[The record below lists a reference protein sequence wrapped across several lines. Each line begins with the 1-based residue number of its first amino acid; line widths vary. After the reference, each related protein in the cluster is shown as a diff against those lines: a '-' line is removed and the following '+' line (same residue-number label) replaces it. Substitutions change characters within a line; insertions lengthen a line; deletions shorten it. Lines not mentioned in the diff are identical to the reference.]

1 VTAPAAGSVAGQ
13 VALVTGANQGFGRQ
27 VALELGA
34 RGMAVALAALSIEEL
49 DEVAAEVEASGGQA
63 LVVPGDV
70 TDSASV
76 QSFVAS
82 AEGWLGPLDL
92 LVNGIEGCDSPN
104 EFLFTAPDDWW
115 NAVEARLRGTALCS
129 YYVLQR
135 MMPRR
140 RGRIVNL
147 VGDPAL
153 GPSPLCSEVACSEAA
168 VLRLTDSLA
177 LAAWPH
183 AVSVFAIN
191 PGREEAGSGTDPDGD
206 EKTEVEEPYQVA
218 GRLVAE
224 LASGRADRLSGRL
237 IHVQDDLQE
246 LVDRADEIQG
256 ADLLQLRLQRLHPV
270 PADETPAEETDVG
283 EVTSAEAAGEEVAAE
298 GAAAEDAKARVQS

>member
-13 VALVTGANQGFGRQ
+13 VALVTGADQGFGRQ

-34 RGMAVALAALSIEEL
+34 RGMAVALAALSVEEL

-92 LVNGIEGCDSPN
+92 LVNGIGGCDSPS
-104 EFLFTAPDDWW
+104 EFLFTSPEDWW
-115 NAVEARLRGTALCS
+115 GAVEARLRGTALCS

-177 LAAWPH
+177 LAAWPY

-191 PGREEAGSGTDPDGD
+191 PGREEAGSGMDPDGD
-206 EKTEVEEPYQVA
+206 DEAEAEVEDRYQVA

-237 IHVQDDLQE
+237 IHVHDDLQE
-246 LVDRADEIQG
+246 LVDRADEIQA
-256 ADLLQLRLQRLHPV
+256 ADLLQLRLQRLQPV
-270 PADETPAEETDVG
+270 PAGETPAEEAGV
-283 EVTSAEAAGEEVAAE
+283 EEASAEEAAAG
-298 GAAAEDAKARVQS
+298 GAAAEDAEARVQS

>member
-1 VTAPAAGSVAGQ
+1 MVVGQ
-13 VALVTGANQGFGRQ
+13 VALVTGADQGFGRQ
-27 VALELGA
+27 AALELSS
-34 RGMAVALAALSIEEL
+34 RGMAVALAAVSVEQL

-70 TDSASV
+70 TDPASV

-92 LVNGIEGCDSPN
+92 LVNGVGGCDSPS
-104 EFLFTAPDDWW
+104 EFIFTEPDDWW
-115 NAVEARLRGTALCS
+115 KAVEASLRGTALCS

-135 MMPRR
+135 MVPRR

-147 VGDPAL
+147 VGETAL

-183 AVSVFAIN
+183 AISVFAIS
-191 PGREEAGSGTDPDGD
+191 PGREEAGPGPDPDDDD
-206 EKTEVEEPYQVA
+206 EAAAEDRHLLA

-224 LASGRADRLSGRL
+224 LATGRADRLSGRL

-246 LVDRADEIQG
+246 LVARADEIQA
-256 ADLLQLRLQRLHPV
+256 ADLLQLRLQRLQP
-270 PADETPAEETDVG
+270 PPAEEPA
-283 EVTSAEAAGEEVAAE
+283 AEEAGLEEVAAQAPAE
-298 GAAAEDAKARVQS
+298 GDAAARVQS